1 MHHSVVK
8 FYYFSGPLLALALAR
23 EEAVEGWRD
32 MLGPKEVDQ
41 AKQDKPDRY
50 GIFSL
55 LYRCMDIFSIQ
66 DT

>member
-50 GIFSL
+50 IYL
-55 LYRCMDIFSIQ
+55 VYRYMDIFSIR
-66 DT
+66 DA